1 MAQKSLPNTF
11 SGSEKALPDLKK
23 LRQIHIPQAIDAVS
37 MKLAVIEGDGI
48 GREVIPEAVKVLD
61 AFGLEIEKVPI
72 ELGYASWE
80 RTGTSMSNENIETI
94 KRCDA
99 VLFGAV
105 TTVPDPNYK
114 SVLLTIRKE
123 LDLYANVR
131 PVKPLPGVI
140 GVTGRS
146 DFDFIIVRENTEGL
160 YSGIEEIGY
169 DLSWTKRIITRK
181 GSERIAEYAC
191 KLAKKRKNKITI
203 VHKSNVLKSD
213 KLFLD
218 VCRQTASAHGVEY
231 GDMLVDSMAYSLMMH
246 PEKYDVVVTTNLFG
260 DILSDMCAALV
271 GSLGLV
277 PSANIG
283 EKYAFFEPVHGSA
296 PDIAGR
302 GISNPLAAILCV
314 KMLLEWM
321 GEPRSQVID
330 KAIADVLQ
338 KKIITPDL
346 GGTASTIEVGNA
358 VTGYV
363 MKNL

>member
-1 MAQKSLPNTF
+1 
-11 SGSEKALPDLKK
+11 
-23 LRQIHIPQAIDAVS
+23 

-61 AFGLEIEKVPI
+61 AFGLDIEKVPL
-72 ELGYASWE
+72 ELGYARWE
-80 RTGTSMSNENIETI
+80 KTGTAMSGKDLKTI

-99 VLFGAV
+99 VLFGAI

-123 LDLYANVR
+123 LDLYANIR
-131 PVKPLPGVI
+131 PIKPLPGVI
-140 GVTGRS
+140 GITGRS
-146 DFDFIIVRENTEGL
+146 DFNLVIVRENTEGL
-160 YSGIEEIGY
+160 YSGIEEVGPDI
-169 DLSWTKRIITRK
+169 SWTKRIITRK
-181 GSERIAEYAC
+181 GSERIAACAC
-191 KLAKKRKNKITI
+191 KLAKKRKNKLTI

-218 VCRQTASAHGVEY
+218 VCRQTASAHGIDY
-231 GDMLVDSMAYSLMMH
+231 SDMLVDSMAYSLMMH
-246 PEKYDVVVTTNLFG
+246 PEKYDVIVTTNLFG

-296 PDIAGR
+296 PDIAGK
-302 GISNPLAAILCV
+302 GIANPIATILCV

-321 GEPRSQVID
+321 GETRSQVID
-330 KAIADVLQ
+330 DAIAEVLQ

-346 GGTASTIEVGNA
+346 GAKSSTIEVGNA
-358 VTGYV
+358 VAEYV
-363 MKNL
+363 KNSLMQE

>member
-1 MAQKSLPNTF
+1 
-11 SGSEKALPDLKK
+11 
-23 LRQIHIPQAIDAVS
+23 

-48 GREVIPEAVKVLD
+48 GREVIPAAVKVLD
-61 AFGLEIEKVPI
+61 AFGLELEKVPL
-72 ELGYASWE
+72 ELGYTRWE
-80 RTGTSMSNENIETI
+80 RTGTALSGDDLNTI
-94 KRCDA
+94 KGCDA

-105 TTVPDPNYK
+105 TTVPDPKYK

-123 LDLYANVR
+123 LDLYANIR
-131 PVKPLPGVI
+131 PVKPLPGVTGI
-140 GVTGRS
+140 TGRS

-160 YSGIEEIGY
+160 YSGIEEIGP

-181 GSERIAEYAC
+181 GSERIARYAC
-191 KLAKKRKNKITI
+191 KLAKERKNKLTI

-218 VCRQTASAHGVEY
+218 VCRQTASVNGVEY

-246 PEKYDVVVTTNLFG
+246 PERYDVVVTTNLFG

-283 EKYAFFEPVHGSA
+283 DKYAFFEPVHGSA
-296 PDIAGR
+296 PDIAGK
-302 GISNPLAAILCV
+302 GIANPLAAILCV
-314 KMLLEWM
+314 KMLLEWV
-321 GEPRSQVID
+321 GESRSRLID
-330 KAIADVLQ
+330 EAIAHVLQ

-358 VTGYV
+358 VAEYV
-363 MKNL
+363 IKNI